1 MAKRKVYTR
10 TITKTLLMNWTVF
23 KFGGASVKDAAAIRN
38 LVDIVSES
46 NIERLI
52 VVVSAM
58 GKTTNALEE
67 LWQFWINN
75 QKQLA
80 ARKLAEIE
88 MQHKQIVLDLFDGA
102 QESFELDEVSDIITT
117 LKQVINTPAPKNIDE
132 AYDAIT
138 PFGELLST
146 TIIHRY
152 MVERKVYGTWLDAR
166 KLIITDDTYR
176 EAKVD
181 WVETRGKVLGALAS
195 LPVGFNKLVVTQ
207 GFIGG
212 YENTQT
218 TLGREGSDYSAAI
231 FAHCVDANS
240 MTIWKDVSGVLNA
253 DPKFFDET
261 ELLENI
267 SFKEAIELSYY
278 GATVIHPK
286 TIKPL
291 QNLNIPLLVK
301 SFLEPK
307 AKGTLINEL
316 TNNDTKIPSYIF
328 KVNQR
333 LISIQPRDFSFI
345 VEENLVDIFKQFA
358 EARVKIHLM
367 ENSALSF
374 TVCVDE
380 STRLEG
386 LIALLKRKYLVRY
399 NEGLEL
405 ITVRHYN
412 QEIIDKLL
420 VDKTLLL
427 EQKSRETARFVV
439 R

>member
-1 MAKRKVYTR
+1 
-10 TITKTLLMNWTVF
+10 MNWTVY

-38 LVDIVSES
+38 LVDIVAKSQVEK
-46 NIERLI
+46 LV

-67 LWQFWINN
+67 LWQHWINN
-75 QKQLA
+75 QDQLA
-80 ARKLAEIE
+80 AKKLIEIE
-88 MQHKQIVLDLFDGA
+88 MMHKQIVLDLFDGS
-102 QESFELDEVSDIITT
+102 QETFELDEVSDLIAG
-117 LKQVINTPAPKNIDE
+117 LKKVISQPAPSNIDQ

-138 PFGELLST
+138 PYGELLST

-152 MVERKVYGTWLDAR
+152 MVVRKMYGTWLDAR

-181 WVETRGKVLGALAS
+181 WIETRGKVLGALAN
-195 LPVGFNKLVVTQ
+195 LPSGFNNLVVTQ

-212 YENTQT
+212 FEETQT

-231 FAHCVDANS
+231 LAHCVDANS

-253 DPKFFDET
+253 DPKYFDDT
-261 ELLENI
+261 QLLENI

-291 QNLNIPLLVK
+291 QNLKIPLLVK
-301 SFLEPK
+301 SFLQPQ

-316 TNNDTKIPSYIF
+316 TSNDAKIPSYIF

-345 VEENLVDIFKQFA
+345 VEENLVDIFGLFA
-358 EARVKIHLM
+358 KARVKIHLM

-374 TVCVDE
+374 TVCADE

-386 LIALLKRKYLVRY
+386 LIATLKHNYLVRY

-412 QEIIDKLL
+412 QIIIDKLL
-420 VDKTLLL
+420 ANKTVLL

>member
-1 MAKRKVYTR
+1 
-10 TITKTLLMNWTVF
+10 MNWTVY

-38 LVDIVSES
+38 LVDIVANSK
-46 NIERLI
+46 IERLI

-67 LWQFWINN
+67 LWQHWINK
-75 QKQLA
+75 QHQLA
-80 ARKLAEIE
+80 AKKLDEVE
-88 MQHKQIVLDLFDGA
+88 MMHKQIVLDLFDGA
-102 QESFELDEVSDIITT
+102 QETFELDEVSDLIAD
-117 LKQVINTPAPKNIDE
+117 LKKVISQPAPSDIDE

-152 MVERKVYGTWLDAR
+152 MVARKMYGTWLDAR

-181 WVETRGKVLGALAS
+181 WVETRGKVLGALAN
-195 LPVGFNKLVVTQ
+195 LPSGFNKLVVTQ

-212 YENTQT
+212 HEDVQT

-231 FAHCVDANS
+231 LAHCVDANS

-253 DPKFFDET
+253 DPKYFDDT
-261 ELLENI
+261 QLLENI

-291 QNLNIPLLVK
+291 QNLKIPLLVK
-301 SFLEPK
+301 SFLQPL

-316 TNNDTKIPSYIF
+316 TSNDTKIPSYIF

-345 VEENLVDIFKQFA
+345 VEENLVDIFDLFA
-358 EARVKIHLM
+358 KARVKIHLM

-386 LIALLKRKYLVRY
+386 LIATLKHNYLVRY

-412 QEIIDKLL
+412 QIIIDKLL
-420 VDKTLLL
+420 ANKTVLL

-439 R
+439 K

>member
-1 MAKRKVYTR
+1 
-10 TITKTLLMNWTVF
+10 MNWTVY

-38 LVDIVSES
+38 LVNIVT
-46 NIERLI
+46 NCQAERLI

-67 LWQFWINN
+67 LWQHWIN
-75 QKQLA
+75 KQHQLVSK
-80 ARKLAEIE
+80 KLAEIE
-88 MQHKQIVLDLFDGA
+88 MMHKQIVLDLFDGA
-102 QESFELDEVSDIITT
+102 QESFELDEVSDLMAS
-117 LKQVINTPAPKNIDE
+117 LKKVINQPAPADIDE

-138 PFGELLST
+138 PYGELLST

-152 MVERKVYGTWLDAR
+152 MADRKVYGTWLDAR
-166 KLIITDDTYR
+166 KLIVTDDTYR

-181 WVETRGKVLGALAS
+181 WVETRGKVLGALAT
-195 LPVGFNKLVVTQ
+195 LPSGFNKLVVTQ

-212 YENTQT
+212 YEDVQT
-218 TLGREGSDYSAAI
+218 TVGREGSDYSAAI
-231 FAHCVDANS
+231 LAHCVDANS

-253 DPKFFDET
+253 DPKYFDDT
-261 ELLENI
+261 QLLENI

-291 QNLNIPLLVK
+291 QNLKIPLLVK
-301 SFLEPK
+301 SFLQPQ

-316 TNNDTKIPSYIF
+316 TSNDAKIPSYIF

-345 VEENLVDIFKQFA
+345 VEENLVDIFDLFA
-358 EARVKIHLM
+358 KARVKIHLM

-386 LIALLKRKYLVRY
+386 LIATLKHNYLVRY

-405 ITVRHYN
+405 ITVRHYKQN
-412 QEIIDKLL
+412 IIDKLL
-420 VDKTLLL
+420 ANKAVLL

-439 R
+439 K